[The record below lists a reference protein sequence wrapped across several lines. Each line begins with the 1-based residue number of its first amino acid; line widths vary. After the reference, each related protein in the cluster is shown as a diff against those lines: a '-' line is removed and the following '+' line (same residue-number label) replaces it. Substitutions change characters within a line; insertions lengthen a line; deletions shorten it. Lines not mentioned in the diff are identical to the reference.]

1 MDSEIIEMEFNP
13 NSSES
18 MTDRLSSDKSDFDIV
33 IIIFT
38 SLILGLMILTTII
51 GKLILFQV
59 KKKSL
64 ELKHLTCWMKTLPV
78 AKKFNAISILHSDI
92 CRIPTIFRP
101 DNIVKMN

>member
-18 MTDRLSSDKSDFDIV
+18 MTDRLSADKSDFDIV

-64 ELKHLTCWMKTLPV
+64 ELKHLTC
-78 AKKFNAISILHSDI
+78 
-92 CRIPTIFRP
+92 
-101 DNIVKMN
+101 

>member
-18 MTDRLSSDKSDFDIV
+18 MTDWLSADKSDFDIV

-51 GKLILFQV
+51 GKLIHFKW
-59 KKKSL
+59 KKN
-64 ELKHLTCWMKTLPV
+64 HW
-78 AKKFNAISILHSDI
+78 N
-92 CRIPTIFRP
+92 
-101 DNIVKMN
+101 